1 MGLPGRKWGCRRIW
15 RIVMI
20 SDKETSGKV
29 EINSE
34 DLLKEMFPFKKPL
47 TSRYRKKY
55 VEVLAL
61 SVLQYCY
68 GDIYAG
74 FDVHDA
80 PDISDENRLIGIEV
94 TEAVTKE
101 EAQIE
106 GVFVKYRLESSLEE
120 KERRKQIIENNGAK
134 VDELGLTYPVK
145 NSDSEKLIF
154 QDAVRKKMEKLA
166 SYRRQGFEKVGLFVF
181 YDEPPIPIRL
191 EELKNC
197 FDEVLNEYRDK
208 YDVIYFV
215 YSCGLIEYDIL
226 LNSIQVRC
234 IERNDYNR
242 LRYEARLKVEA

>member
-1 MGLPGRKWGCRRIW
+1 
-15 RIVMI
+15 MI
-20 SDKETSGKV
+20 SDKETLGKV

-34 DLLKEMFPFKKPL
+34 DLLKEMFPCKKPL

-68 GDIYAG
+68 GDTYAG

-94 TEAVTKE
+94 TKE

-106 GVFVKYRLESSLEE
+106 GEFVKYRLESRLEE
-120 KERRKQIIENNGAK
+120 KERRKQLIENNGAK
-134 VDELGLTYPVK
+134 IDGLGLTYPVK
-145 NSDSEKLIF
+145 DSDSEKLIF

-181 YDEPPIPIRL
+181 YDEPPIPIHL

-208 YDVIYFV
+208 YDVIYFG

-226 LNSIQVRC
+226 LNSIQARR

>member
-1 MGLPGRKWGCRRIW
+1 M
-15 RIVMI
+15 
-20 SDKETSGKV
+20 
-29 EINSE
+29 NSE
-34 DLLKEMFPFKKPL
+34 DLLTELFPFKKPL

-106 GVFVKYRLESSLEE
+106 GEFVKYRLESSLEE

-166 SYRRQGFEKVGLFVF
+166 SYRRQGFEKVGLFVLLIMLLLLTLLHIAVCYSHF
-181 YDEPPIPIRL
+181 SQYVVP
-191 EELKNC
+191 
-197 FDEVLNEYRDK
+197 EYYLAK
-208 YDVIYFV
+208 YYT
-215 YSCGLIEYDIL
+215 L
-226 LNSIQVRC
+226 LSHRNIQ
-234 IERNDYNR
+234 N
-242 LRYEARLKVEA
+242 K

>member
-1 MGLPGRKWGCRRIW
+1 M
-15 RIVMI
+15 
-20 SDKETSGKV
+20 
-29 EINSE
+29 
-34 DLLKEMFPFKKPL
+34 
-47 TSRYRKKY
+47 
-55 VEVLAL
+55 EVLAL

-94 TEAVTKE
+94 TKE

-106 GVFVKYRLESSLEE
+106 GEFVKYRLESRLEE
-120 KERRKQIIENNGAK
+120 KERRKQLIENNGAK
-134 VDELGLTYPVK
+134 IDGLGLTYPVK
-145 NSDSEKLIF
+145 DSDSEKLIF

-181 YDEPPIPIRL
+181 YDEPPIPVRL
-191 EELKNC
+191 EELKNY

-208 YDVIYFV
+208 YDVIYFG
-215 YSCGLIEYDIL
+215 YSCGLIEYNIL
-226 LNSIQVRC
+226 LNSIQARR

>member
-1 MGLPGRKWGCRRIW
+1 
-15 RIVMI
+15 MI
-20 SDKETSGKV
+20 SDKEALGKV

-34 DLLKEMFPFKKPL
+34 DLLKGMFSFKKPL

-106 GVFVKYRLESSLEE
+106 GEFVKYCLESSLEE
-120 KERRKQIIENNGAK
+120 KERRKQIIENDSKRQALNSLAHSEIKQRVEKIVSQFNGK
-134 VDELGLTYPVK
+134 KIFCEIPLIVESNMVDY
-145 NSDSEKLIF
+145 
-154 QDAVRKKMEKLA
+154 
-166 SYRRQGFEKVGLFVF
+166 
-181 YDEPPIPIRL
+181 
-191 EELKNC
+191 
-197 FDEVLNEYRDK
+197 FDEIWCVVADNNVRINRIVARDK
-208 YDVIYFV
+208 VSELDAKIVNV
-215 YSCGLIEYDIL
+215 DTNKASVKEY
-226 LNSIQVRC
+226 
-234 IERNDYNR
+234 
-242 LRYEARLKVEA
+242 